1 MYVSR
6 SRIYMR
12 VRERERREEEGRRE

>member
-6 SRIYMR
+6 SGIYMR
-12 VRERERREEEGRRE
+12 VRERERKEEEGRRE